1 MKAMILTDLIT
12 VKDSLVQCVAIY
24 AVVGLVLACSMK
36 SVVACVAC
44 VGTMGAIMSWLMLAS
59 YDEANSWQKFRAS
72 FPISRKEMMLGRYTS
87 ILITALGSVLLALAV
102 GYLAMLL
109 SRVEFLM
116 PLFAVFGEDVVESL
130 GPANN
135 PMGIVFGSGML
146 GVMVVI
152 LGVAFTQPFVAK
164 LGMTKALRF
173 GPVVVVVLLALSVAT
188 SDSLLSSLPIAS
200 LMASFSDNP
209 DQAFIEVTLVASLVA
224 MAVYV
229 ASAFVA
235 AKLYEQREF

>member
-12 VKDSLVQCVAIY
+12 VKESLKQCVMIY

-59 YDEANSWQKFRAS
+59 YDEVNSWQKFRAS
-72 FPISRKEMMLGRYTS
+72 FPISRKEMMLGRYAS
-87 ILITALGSVLLALAV
+87 ILIVALGSALLALTV

-109 SRVEFLM
+109 SRVEFLA
-116 PLFAVFGEDVVESL
+116 PLFSVFGEDVVDSL
-130 GPANN
+130 GSENN
-135 PMGIVFGSGML
+135 PTGIVL
-146 GVMVVI
+146 GASLLGAMVVI

-173 GPVVVVVLLALSVAT
+173 GPVVVVVLLAVTVAA
-188 SDSLLSSLPIAS
+188 SDSLMASLPIAS
-200 LMASFSDNP
+200 LMGLFSDNP

-224 MAVYV
+224 MAVYAV
-229 ASAFVA
+229 SAFVA
-235 AKLYEQREF
+235 VKMYEQREF